1 MVVDAPP
8 MNVLLL
14 GATGFIGTAVL
25 RHLLD
30 AGHAVTAVGR
40 GLDAARR
47 QWPEV
52 SWRQAD
58 IATLATP
65 AAWDPLLTGIDAVVN
80 CAGALQD
87 GARDDVAAVQS
98 TAPRALFA
106 ACAARGIGRIVQV
119 SAVGAGTAAPTRFM
133 RTKGEA
139 DAALAE
145 LTGGWVIFRPGLVI
159 GPQAYGGTALLRA
172 IAATPFVI
180 PVVRGDA
187 VLQTVHVDDVAR
199 AVLDAVEGRVPPRA
213 AYDLVEEESRR
224 LDDVLRALR
233 AWLGL
238 PEARVLCVPEWMARP
253 AFLLGDAL
261 GRLGWRSPLRS
272 AAWAEI
278 GRGVTGDPAA
288 WNAVTGRPVRELHA
302 TLRAI
307 PVTVQERWF
316 ARMWP
321 MKAVAIG
328 TLSAFWLASGV
339 IGAFRFEAA
348 MAVLT
353 TRGMAGWV
361 AAIAVAMGSL
371 IDIALGAGIL
381 VRRWMRAAA
390 LGMVAVT
397 LGYLAGASLFAPD
410 LWLDPLGP
418 MVKTIP
424 AAVLALVVLA
434 VAEER

>member
-1 MVVDAPP
+1 
-8 MNVLLL
+8 
-14 GATGFIGTAVL
+14 
-25 RHLLD
+25 
-30 AGHAVTAVGR
+30 
-40 GLDAARR
+40 
-47 QWPEV
+47 
-52 SWRQAD
+52 
-58 IATLATP
+58 
-65 AAWDPLLTGIDAVVN
+65 
-80 CAGALQD
+80 
-87 GARDDVAAVQS
+87 
-98 TAPRALFA
+98 
-106 ACAARGIGRIVQV
+106 
-119 SAVGAGTAAPTRFM
+119 
-133 RTKGEA
+133 
-139 DAALAE
+139 
-145 LTGGWVIFRPGLVI
+145 
-159 GPQAYGGTALLRA
+159 
-172 IAATPFVI
+172 
-180 PVVRGDA
+180 
-187 VLQTVHVDDVAR
+187 
-199 AVLDAVEGRVPPRA
+199 
-213 AYDLVEEESRR
+213 VEEESRR

-253 AFLLGDAL
+253 AFVLGDAL

-278 GRGVTGDPAA
+278 GRGVTGDPAT

-424 AAVLALVVLA
+424 AAVLALVALA

>member
-1 MVVDAPP
+1 MT
-8 MNVLLL
+8 MLLL
-14 GATGFIGTAVL
+14 GAAGFIGTAVL
-25 RHLLD
+25 RHLVD
-30 AGHAVTAVGR
+30 SGHAVTAIGR
-40 GLDAARR
+40 ELEAARR

-58 IATLATP
+58 IAALSTP
-65 AAWDPLLTGIDAVVN
+65 AAWDPLLAGIDAVVN

-87 GARDDVAAVQS
+87 SARDNVAAVQS
-98 TAPRALFA
+98 GAPRALFA

-119 SAVGAGTAAPTRFM
+119 SAVGAGTEVPTRFM
-133 RTKGEA
+133 RTKGEP
-139 DAALAE
+139 DAALAA
-145 LTGGWVIFRPGLVI
+145 LPGDWVILRPGLVI

-187 VLQTVHVDDVAR
+187 RIQTVHVDDVAR
-199 AVLDAVEGRVPPRA
+199 SVLDAVEGRIPPRA
-213 AYDLVEEESRR
+213 VYDLVETGSHR

-238 PEARVLCVPEWMARP
+238 PEARVMRVPEWMARP
-253 AFLLGDAL
+253 GFLLGDAL

-288 WNAVTGRPVRELHA
+288 WNAATGRKLRDLSE
-302 TLRAI
+302 TLRVMPA
-307 PVTVQERWF
+307 TVQERWF

-353 TRGMAGWV
+353 SRGMAGWLS
-361 AAIAVAMGSL
+361 AFAVGVGSMV
-371 IDIALGAGIL
+371 DIALGAGVL
-381 VRRWMRAAA
+381 VRCWMRAAA

-397 LGYLAGASLFAPD
+397 MGYLAGASLFAPD

-434 VAEER
+434 VAQER